1 MFGLIK
7 DLAGLL
13 SQLSLNA
20 LTFPL
25 IDRYQ
30 EALT

>member
-1 MFGLIK
+1 MPGLIK

-13 SQLSLNA
+13 NQLSLNT
-20 LTFPL
+20 LTFQV

-30 EALT
+30 EILT

>member
-13 SQLSLNA
+13 NQSSLNI
-20 LTFPL
+20 LTFRL
-25 IDRYQ
+25 IDLYQ
-30 EALT
+30 EVLP